1 MTDSHLPPPTA
12 PHTLCDGGNV
22 VLNPALLIPTSCL
35 PSRPG
40 YKCDGP
46 PVHWIFPPGSLSAG
60 CTHTDAL
67 GPQSFPRDHLMDM
80 FSGWDKGGSPTAT
93 TSISTVTAPGDVVL
107 IVARERGEHA
117 NLFHST
123 SDWINAYISLVVAGV
138 VNPLTGG
145 REGMGS
151 VQVLLMDEQTG
162 PFEEAWY
169 GGVFSPSHPV
179 LRVSTLQAAATSPA
193 PLLRMRRALFV
204 PPGYTNFL
212 LSHVLSE
219 GDCHARTQLLQGWR
233 RFALGGLGLKEPP
246 GLFHPHQGGGGGGRA
261 RGVRVT
267 LVSRRPYQGHGFVGR
282 QMDNEEEV
290 LTAISLALEGAGE
303 SVSSSGFPPTV
314 TRIDFAGMAS
324 ALQAKVIAEDTD
336 VLVGMH
342 GAALT
347 YASLLPPWGGLI
359 ELWPK
364 DGDMWRC
371 FEHLATMSGMFYDR
385 WANRDR
391 GRYREDMGGDYLTVD
406 GAAVGEL
413 VVKAVQHALKQQ
425 QQQ

>member
-1 MTDSHLPPPTA
+1 
-12 PHTLCDGGNV
+12 
-22 VLNPALLIPTSCL
+22 
-35 PSRPG
+35 
-40 YKCDGP
+40 
-46 PVHWIFPPGSLSAG
+46 
-60 CTHTDAL
+60 
-67 GPQSFPRDHLMDM
+67 
-80 FSGWDKGGSPTAT
+80 
-93 TSISTVTAPGDVVL
+93 
-107 IVARERGEHA
+107 
-117 NLFHST
+117 
-123 SDWINAYISLVVAGV
+123 
-138 VNPLTGG
+138 
-145 REGMGS
+145 
-151 VQVLLMDEQTG
+151 
-162 PFEEAWY
+162 
-169 GGVFSPSHPV
+169 
-179 LRVSTLQAAATSPA
+179 
-193 PLLRMRRALFV
+193 
-204 PPGYTNFL
+204 
-212 LSHVLSE
+212 
-219 GDCHARTQLLQGWR
+219 
-233 RFALGGLGLKEPP
+233 
-246 GLFHPHQGGGGGGRA
+246 
-261 RGVRVT
+261 
-267 LVSRRPYQGHGFVGR
+267 
-282 QMDNEEEV
+282 MDNEEEV

-303 SVSSSGFPPTV
+303 SASSSGFPPTV

-425 QQQ
+425 PQ